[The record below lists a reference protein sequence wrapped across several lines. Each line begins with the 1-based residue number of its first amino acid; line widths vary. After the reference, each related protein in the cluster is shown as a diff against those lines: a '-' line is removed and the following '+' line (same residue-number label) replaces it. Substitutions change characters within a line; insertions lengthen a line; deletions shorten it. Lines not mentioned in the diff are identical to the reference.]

1 MKSLFLYPTNH
12 HLVFSPQTGEQ
23 RPDREFGP
31 ERPHPV
37 HCGLADDADG
47 DRLQAVAG
55 AGVAGEG
62 IMEGHVPAD
71 TFFKTQA
78 IKSFVR

>member
-1 MKSLFLYPTNH
+1 MYSTNH

-37 HCGLADDADG
+37 HCGLAHDADG

-62 IMEGHVPAD
+62 IMEGHVPAN
-71 TFFKTQA
+71 
-78 IKSFVR
+78 